1 MKLGMSFGI
10 LDLYPI
16 RPGGTLMN
24 SLLFNTALILL
35 SSTAVVQFC
44 SEAFAVYAKDT
55 DIQEIFGNEIQHL
68 MGIKYLYKKDIFL
81 YALLGFSVLGIVL
94 LILDRC
100 RGDKKPSRGD
110 VYVS

>member
-16 RPGGTLMN
+16 RPGATLMN

-35 SSTAVVQFC
+35 SSTAVLQFC

-55 DIQEIFGNEIQHL
+55 DIQEIFGNDIDHL
-68 MGIKYLYKKDIFL
+68 IGIKYLYRKDVFL
-81 YALLGFSVLGIVL
+81 YCLLGCAVIGV
-94 LILDRC
+94 ILVAITGPRKMAAKK
-100 RGDKKPSRGD
+100 GDACAS
-110 VYVS
+110 